1 MSSDADRPGDQSAGV
16 PVSAHD
22 WLTEAFEPHR
32 DRLRAIAYRML
43 GSTAEAEDAV
53 QETWLRLN
61 GTDIAVHNLGGW
73 LTTVI
78 GRICLDMLRSRAAR
92 REQLLR
98 EPVEPAEF
106 AIDPE
111 QEALL
116 ADSVG
121 AALIVVLDTLTPAER
136 LAFVLHDL
144 FAVPFT
150 EIAPVLGRSTAA
162 AKMLASR
169 ARRRVRAAD
178 PPAGTD
184 PSRRTALVR
193 AFLAASRNGDF
204 EALLGFL
211 DPDVDVVADD
221 AAIKAGAPA
230 ELHGAAAVA
239 RQFTGKPRTAVPA
252 LVDGAAGATMG
263 RGGKPLLVFDLTFAG
278 NRIAHIDVIGDPEH
292 LRLLDLQVL
301 PPDGP
306 APKPGA

>member
-1 MSSDADRPGDQSAGV
+1 MPSDEARPGR
-16 PVSAHD
+16 D

-32 DRLRAIAYRML
+32 ERLRAIAYRML

-92 REQLLR
+92 REHPLDG
-98 EPVEPAEF
+98 PVEPPEYT
-106 AIDPE
+106 IDPE

-116 ADSVG
+116 ADAVG

-150 EIAPVLGRSTAA
+150 EIAPILGRSTAA

-178 PPAGTD
+178 PPSDAD

-211 DPDVDVVADD
+211 DPDVDVTADD
-221 AAIKAGAPA
+221 AAVRAGAPA

-239 RQFTGKPRTAVPA
+239 RRFTGRPQTALPA
-252 LVDGAAGATMG
+252 LVGGSAGVTIL
-263 RGGKPLLVFDLTFAG
+263 RGGKPLVVFDFVLAG
-278 NRIAHIDVIGDPEH
+278 DRIAHIDVIGDPEH
-292 LRLLDLQVL
+292 VRLLDLQIL
-301 PPDGP
+301 P
-306 APKPGA
+306 A

>member
-1 MSSDADRPGDQSAGV
+1 MPSNTGRPGR
-16 PVSAHD
+16 D

-43 GSTAEAEDAV
+43 GSAAEAEDAV

-61 GTDIAVHNLGGW
+61 GTATAVHNLGGW

-92 REQLLR
+92 REHPLDGTA
-98 EPVEPAEF
+98 EPPEYT
-106 AIDPE
+106 IDPE

-150 EIAPVLGRSTAA
+150 EIAPILGRSTAA

-178 PPAGTD
+178 PPPSDAD

-211 DPDVDVVADD
+211 DPDVELIADD
-221 AAIKAGAPA
+221 AAAKAGAPA
-230 ELHGAAAVA
+230 ELHGATAVA
-239 RQFTGKPRTAVPA
+239 RRFTGRPQTALPA
-252 LVDGAAGATMG
+252 LVGGSAGVTIL
-263 RGGKPLLVFDLTFAG
+263 RDGKPLVVFDFVITG
-278 NRIAHIDVIGDPEH
+278 DRIAHIDVIGDPEH

-301 PPDGP
+301 P
-306 APKPGA
+306 A

>member
-1 MSSDADRPGDQSAGV
+1 MPSNAARPGR
-16 PVSAHD
+16 D

-92 REQLLR
+92 REHPLD
-98 EPVEPAEF
+98 EPVERPEYT
-106 AIDPE
+106 IDPE

-150 EIAPVLGRSTAA
+150 EIAPILGRSTAA

-169 ARRRVRAAD
+169 ARRRVRGAD
-178 PPAGTD
+178 PPSDAD

-211 DPDVDVVADD
+211 DPDVEVTADD
-221 AAIKAGAPA
+221 AAVKAGAPA

-239 RQFTGKPRTAVPA
+239 RRFTGRPQTALPA
-252 LVDGAAGATMG
+252 LVGGSAGVTILRDG
-263 RGGKPLLVFDLTFAG
+263 RPLVVFDFVLAG
-278 NRIAHIDVIGDPEH
+278 DRIAHIDVIGDPEH
-292 LRLLDLQVL
+292 LRLLDLHVL
-301 PPDGP
+301 P
-306 APKPGA
+306 A

>member
-1 MSSDADRPGDQSAGV
+1 MPSNAARPG
-16 PVSAHD
+16 PD

-32 DRLRAIAYRML
+32 DRLRGIAYRML

-92 REQLLR
+92 REHPLDEQI
-98 EPVEPAEF
+98 EPPEYT
-106 AIDPE
+106 IDPE
-111 QEALL
+111 QEAVL

-150 EIAPVLGRSTAA
+150 EIAPILERSTAA

-178 PPAGTD
+178 PPSDAD

-211 DPDVDVVADD
+211 DPDVTLVADD
-221 AAIKAGAPA
+221 AAVKAGAPA

-239 RQFTGKPRTAVPA
+239 RRFTGRPQAALPA
-252 LVDGAAGATMG
+252 LAGGSAGVTIL
-263 RGGKPLLVFDLTFAG
+263 REGKPLVVFDFVFAG
-278 NRIAHIDVIGDPEH
+278 DRIAHIDVIGDPEH
-292 LRLLDLQVL
+292 LRLLDLRVL
-301 PPDGP
+301 P
-306 APKPGA
+306 A

>member
-1 MSSDADRPGDQSAGV
+1 MPDETMPSNTARPGR
-16 PVSAHD
+16 D

-32 DRLRAIAYRML
+32 NRLGAIAYRML

-92 REQLLR
+92 REHHLD
-98 EPVEPAEF
+98 EPVEPPEYT
-106 AIDPE
+106 IDPE

-150 EIAPVLGRSTAA
+150 EIAPILGRSTAA

-169 ARRRVRAAD
+169 ARRRVREAD
-178 PPAGTD
+178 PPSDSD

-204 EALLGFL
+204 DALLGFL
-211 DPDVDVVADD
+211 DPDVDVIADD
-221 AAIKAGAPA
+221 AAVKAGAPA
-230 ELHGAAAVA
+230 ELHGATAVA
-239 RQFTGKPRTAVPA
+239 RRFTGRPQTALPA
-252 LVDGAAGATMG
+252 LVGGSAGVTIL
-263 RGGKPLLVFDLTFAG
+263 RGGEPLVVFELVFAG
-278 NRIAHIDVIGDPEH
+278 DRIAHIDVIGDPEH

-301 PPDGP
+301 PV
-306 APKPGA
+306 

>member
-1 MSSDADRPGDQSAGV
+1 MPSNAARPGR
-16 PVSAHD
+16 D

-92 REQLLR
+92 REHPLD
-98 EPVEPAEF
+98 EPVERPEYT
-106 AIDPE
+106 IDPE

-150 EIAPVLGRSTAA
+150 EIAPILGRSTAA

-169 ARRRVRAAD
+169 ARRRVRGAD
-178 PPAGTD
+178 PPSDAD

-211 DPDVDVVADD
+211 DPDVEVTADD
-221 AAIKAGAPA
+221 AAVKAGAPA

-239 RQFTGKPRTAVPA
+239 RRFTGRPQTALPA
-252 LVDGAAGATMG
+252 LVGGSAGVTIL
-263 RGGKPLLVFDLTFAG
+263 RNGKPLVVFDFVLAG
-278 NRIAHIDVIGDPEH
+278 DRIAHIDVIGDPEH

-301 PPDGP
+301 P
-306 APKPGA
+306 A

>member
-1 MSSDADRPGDQSAGV
+1 MPSNAARPGR
-16 PVSAHD
+16 D

-53 QETWLRLN
+53 QETWLRLD

-92 REQLLR
+92 RERPLD
-98 EPVEPAEF
+98 EPVEPPEYT
-106 AIDPE
+106 IDPE

-150 EIAPVLGRSTAA
+150 EIAPILGRSTAA
-162 AKMLASR
+162 VKMLASR
-169 ARRRVRAAD
+169 ARRRVRGAD
-178 PPAGTD
+178 PPSDAD

-193 AFLAASRNGDF
+193 AFLAASRDGDF

-211 DPDVDVVADD
+211 DPDVEVTADD
-221 AAIKAGAPA
+221 AAVKAGAPA

-239 RQFTGKPRTAVPA
+239 RRFTGRPQTALPA
-252 LVDGAAGATMG
+252 LVGGSAGVTIL
-263 RGGKPLLVFDLTFAG
+263 RGGKPLVVFDFVVTG
-278 NRIAHIDVIGDPEH
+278 DRIAHIDVIGDPEH
-292 LRLLDLQVL
+292 LRLLDLRVL
-301 PPDGP
+301 P
-306 APKPGA
+306 A

>member
-1 MSSDADRPGDQSAGV
+1 MPSNAARPGR
-16 PVSAHD
+16 D

-92 REQLLR
+92 REHPLD
-98 EPVEPAEF
+98 EPVERPEYT
-106 AIDPE
+106 IDPE

-150 EIAPVLGRSTAA
+150 EIAPILGRSTAA

-169 ARRRVRAAD
+169 ARRRVRGAD
-178 PPAGTD
+178 PPSDAD

-211 DPDVDVVADD
+211 NPDVEVTADD
-221 AAIKAGAPA
+221 AAVKAGAPA

-239 RQFTGKPRTAVPA
+239 RRFTGRPQTALPA
-252 LVDGAAGATMG
+252 LVGGSAGVTIL
-263 RGGKPLLVFDLTFAG
+263 RDGKPLVVFDFVLAG
-278 NRIAHIDVIGDPEH
+278 DRIAHIDVIGDPEH

-301 PPDGP
+301 P
-306 APKPGA
+306 A

>member
-1 MSSDADRPGDQSAGV
+1 MPSNAARPGR
-16 PVSAHD
+16 D

-32 DRLRAIAYRML
+32 DRLRGIAYRML
-43 GSTAEAEDAV
+43 GSTGEAEDAV

-92 REQLLR
+92 REHPLA
-98 EPVEPAEF
+98 EPIEPPEYT
-106 AIDPE
+106 IDPE
-111 QEALL
+111 QEAVL

-150 EIAPVLGRSTAA
+150 EIAPILGRSTAA
-162 AKMLASR
+162 AKMLVSR
-169 ARRRVRAAD
+169 TRRRVRAAD
-178 PPAGTD
+178 PPSDTD

-193 AFLAASRNGDF
+193 AFLAASRDGDF

-211 DPDVDVVADD
+211 DPDVTLVADD
-221 AAIKAGAPA
+221 AAKAGAPA
-230 ELHGAAAVA
+230 ELHGATAVA
-239 RQFTGKPRTAVPA
+239 RRFTGRPQTALPA
-252 LVDGAAGATMG
+252 LVGGSAGVTIL
-263 RGGKPLLVFDLTFAG
+263 RDGKPLVVFDFVFSG
-278 NRIAHIDVIGDPEH
+278 DRIAHIDVIGDPEH
-292 LRLLDLQVL
+292 LRLLGLQVL
-301 PPDGP
+301 S
-306 APKPGA
+306 A

>member
-1 MSSDADRPGDQSAGV
+1 MPSNAARPGR
-16 PVSAHD
+16 D

-92 REQLLR
+92 REHPLD
-98 EPVEPAEF
+98 EPVERPEYT
-106 AIDPE
+106 IDPE

-150 EIAPVLGRSTAA
+150 EIAPILGRSTAA

-169 ARRRVRAAD
+169 ARRRVRGAD
-178 PPAGTD
+178 PPSDAD

-211 DPDVDVVADD
+211 NPDVEVTADD
-221 AAIKAGAPA
+221 AAVKAGAPA

-239 RQFTGKPRTAVPA
+239 RRFTGRPQTALPA
-252 LVDGAAGATMG
+252 LVGGSAGVTILRDG
-263 RGGKPLLVFDLTFAG
+263 RPLVVFDFVLAG
-278 NRIAHIDVIGDPEH
+278 DRIAHIDVIGDPEH

-301 PPDGP
+301 P
-306 APKPGA
+306 A

>member
-1 MSSDADRPGDQSAGV
+1 MPSNTGRPGR
-16 PVSAHD
+16 D

-43 GSTAEAEDAV
+43 GSAAEAEDAV

-61 GTDIAVHNLGGW
+61 GTATAVHNLGGW

-92 REQLLR
+92 REHPLDGTA
-98 EPVEPAEF
+98 EPPEYT
-106 AIDPE
+106 IDPE

-150 EIAPVLGRSTAA
+150 EIAPILGRSTAA

-169 ARRRVRAAD
+169 ARRRVRGAD
-178 PPAGTD
+178 PPADAD

-211 DPDVDVVADD
+211 DPDVELHADD
-221 AAIKAGAPA
+221 AAAKAGAPA
-230 ELHGAAAVA
+230 ELYGAAAIA
-239 RQFTGKPRTAVPA
+239 RRFTGRPQTALPA
-252 LVDGAAGATMG
+252 LVGGSAGVTIL
-263 RGGKPLLVFDLTFAG
+263 RGGKPLVVFDFVFTG
-278 NRIAHIDVIGDPEH
+278 DRIAHIDVIGDPEH

-301 PPDGP
+301 P
-306 APKPGA
+306 A